1 MLPVTPDKL
10 HAVPDG
16 KTTQPSKTDE
26 PTHSARPSF
35 AEAKSA
41 RHKARLAGMHPNY
54 WYPIEWSKAVKRGK
68 IVEAVWWEQNIAVY
82 RTQEG
87 EVRAAENRCAHR
99 QIKLT
104 MGQVKNCN
112 LVCIYHGWSY
122 DKDGRLVDMKHDHF
136 GKKLPVISIRAYPV
150 QERYGIIW
158 IWPGDPK
165 LAEQVPLPEISV
177 AEGPDKWAHVHFDY
191 TWKAH
196 HYMVMDN
203 LCNLTHLY
211 VHGKWVPYDETTLGP
226 HKLEGDRLELEWHH
240 TLRKD
245 PVAYGVYKKVF
256 GKDTDPSISDTKMI
270 YDYPYQRALSNDRI
284 LSTNF
289 MCPIDAGH
297 TRVFTIQY
305 WKAPRVPL
313 TKFSLPYAVMQ
324 KVWARAVTP
333 ITKEVFRQDGETVE
347 GEQAAVMGEHFYAPM
362 PEPNPSVRLFERL
375 AIERWETARAEK
387 AGQEPKLTTRIK
399 KLY

>member
-1 MLPVTPDKL
+1 M
-10 HAVPDG
+10 PDG
-16 KTTQPSKTDE
+16 KAPKSSE
-26 PTHSARPSF
+26 ASAPQTRTRPGFS
-35 AEAKSA
+35 EATSA

-68 IVEAVWWEQNIAVY
+68 VVEAKWWGDSIAVY
-82 RTQEG
+82 RTEEG

-104 MGQVKNCN
+104 LGQVKDCK
-112 LVCIYHGWSY
+112 LVCLYHGWTY
-122 DKDGRLVDMKHDHF
+122 DKDGRLVEMKHDNF
-136 GKKLPVISIRAYPV
+136 NKKLPVISIRAYPV
-150 QERYGIIW
+150 QERYGVIW

-177 AEGPDKWAHVHFDY
+177 AEGPDKWAHVAFDY
-191 TWKAH
+191 IWKAH

-211 VHGKWVPYDETTLGP
+211 VHGKWVPYDITKLGP
-226 HKLEGDRLELEWHH
+226 HKLEGDRIELEWHH

-245 PVAYGVYKKVF
+245 PIVFRVYKRVF
-256 GKDTDPSISDTKMI
+256 GKAGAPEASDTKMI
-270 YDYPYQRALSNDRI
+270 FDYPYQRALSNDRI

-297 TRVFTIQY
+297 TRVFTLQY
-305 WKAPRVPL
+305 WKAPKIPFLPL
-313 TKFSLPYAVMQ
+313 HVPYAAMQ
-324 KVWARAVTP
+324 GLWTKAITP
-333 ITKEVFRQDGETVE
+333 ITREIFRQDGATVE
-347 GEQAAVMGEHFYAPM
+347 GEQAAVMGDHFFQPM

-375 AIERWETARAEK
+375 TIERWETALAEA
-387 AGQEPKLTTRIK
+387 AGQAPKLTTRVK
-399 KLY
+399 KLD